1 MMGLFPRD
9 TEKPEQ
15 GRQEEFSELSEPES
29 IVTEKSSGPA
39 DQVFDERRHAH
50 EGHDAPDDVKQ
61 DRCRLSN
68 GPEWGKM
75 RLIKNSK
82 VCLEVWKSFIIV
94 RLLQPFPPTWKEKL
108 GLE

>member
-1 MMGLFPRD
+1 MGLFPRD

-50 EGHDAPDDVKQ
+50 EGHDAPDDVEQ
-61 DRCRLSN
+61 DRRRLSN
-68 GPEWGKM
+68 GPE
-75 RLIKNSK
+75 
-82 VCLEVWKSFIIV
+82 
-94 RLLQPFPPTWKEKL
+94 
-108 GLE
+108 